1 MSTLDTSAVSL
12 VDAVVASVLEPSAP
26 DSEPAPVSA
35 LRHANGGAAGVIL
48 ADDADEPV
56 ADRASARGGL
66 PPVVFATLSLGLGS
80 IAAVLSAMQGTMV
93 IAAGAG
99 LVGIIA
105 GLIVLSRRRGR
116 GEAVALFGATLSFS
130 AVSLALIFGYT
141 SAPIASDSALA
152 GTAAAASVT
161 DDAAAAQPVA
171 SPAFGHTV
179 HVGGFD
185 VTVSTP
191 GDFEPTRRATGDDQD
206 AQRVMT
212 VTVTNTGSKTADLD
226 LLFSASANGVAATP
240 ILDRRAGIDAG
251 HTGELEAGDSAT
263 FLLAY
268 STDAPDQLKVHVAS
282 GFSSATIG

>member
-12 VDAVVASVLEPSAP
+12 VDAVVASVLEPSP
-26 DSEPAPVSA
+26 PVSEPAPVSA
-35 LRHANGGAAGVIL
+35 LRHANGGAVGVSL
-48 ADDADEPV
+48 ADGADEAV
-56 ADRASARGGL
+56 VDREATRGGL
-66 PPVVFATLSLGLGS
+66 PPIVFATLSLGLGS
-80 IAAVLSAMQGTMV
+80 IAAVLSAMQGTMI

-99 LVGIIA
+99 FIGIIA

-130 AVSLALIFGYT
+130 AISLALIFGYT

-161 DDAAAAQPVA
+161 DDAAAQPVA
-171 SPAFGHTV
+171 SPAFGQTV

-240 ILDRRAGIDAG
+240 ILDRRAGIDTG
-251 HTGELEAGDSAT
+251 HTGELEGGDSAT

-268 STDAPDQLKVHVAS
+268 STDAPAQLKVRVAS